1 MIDDAGYIAASRFR
15 MEQLRLT
22 IIVPVYNEERTL
34 EAIVPRIFA
43 ACGGGAEVVFV
54 DDGSKDRSLEIL
66 RRLARPQ
73 DQVITKP
80 NGGKGDAIR
89 TGLSHVH
96 APYVVIQDADTEYD
110 PAEIRTLL
118 SAALA
123 SPGSAVFGS
132 RFLKPNPCLYRR
144 FLWGNKLLSAV
155 LSLLFFRRV
164 TDSYTCY
171 KLLPISVMRSLAL
184 QSTGFEMEAEI
195 SAKCLKR
202 GIPIVEVPISYH
214 PRTLEEGKKIR
225 FRDAWRGMVMMFKV
239 RLGLL

>member
-1 MIDDAGYIAASRFR
+1 MPLSS
-15 MEQLRLT
+15 LT

-34 EAIVPRIFA
+34 ETIVPRIFA
-43 ACGGGAEVVFV
+43 ACEATTEVIFV

-66 RRLARPQ
+66 RRLARAQ
-73 DQVITKP
+73 DQVLTKP

-89 TGLSHVH
+89 MGLHH
-96 APYVVIQDADTEYD
+96 AHGAYVVIQDADTEYN
-110 PAEIRTLL
+110 PAEISLL
-118 SAALA
+118 HAKALS

-132 RFLKPNPCLYRR
+132 RFLRHNPTLYRR
-144 FLWGNKLLSAV
+144 FLWGNKTLSAV

-171 KLLPISVMRSLAL
+171 KLLPTELFRSLSL

-202 GIPIVEVPISYH
+202 GIPIIEVPISYS
-214 PRTLEEGKKIR
+214 PRTLAEGKKIR
-225 FRDAWRGMVMMFKV
+225 FRDAWKGMIMMLKV

>member
-1 MIDDAGYIAASRFR
+1 MDS
-15 MEQLRLT
+15 LRLA

-34 EAIVPRIFA
+34 AAIMPRIFA
-43 ACGGGAEVVFV
+43 ACDEGTEVIFV
-54 DDGSKDRSLEIL
+54 DDGSKDGSLEIL

-89 TGLSHVH
+89 TGLQHVH
-96 APYVVIQDADTEYD
+96 APFVVIQDADMEYD

-118 SAALA
+118 STALA
-123 SPGSAVFGS
+123 SPRSAVFGS
-132 RFLKPNPCLYRR
+132 RFLKYNPCLYRR
-144 FLWGNKLLSAV
+144 FLWGNKVLSAM

-171 KLLPISVMRSLAL
+171 KLLPAEVFRSLAL
-184 QSTGFEMEAEI
+184 RSTGFEMEAEI

-202 GIPIVEVPISYH
+202 GIRIIEVPISYH
-214 PRTLEEGKKIR
+214 PRTLEEGKKINIH
-225 FRDAWRGMVMMFKV
+225 DAWKGLLMMLKV

>member
-1 MIDDAGYIAASRFR
+1 MPVTSLSGFR
-15 MEQLRLT
+15 MESPRLT

-43 ACGGGAEVVFV
+43 AAPDAEIVFV
-54 DDGSKDRSLEIL
+54 DDGSKDGSLAML

-73 DQVITKP
+73 DQVLTKP

-89 TGLSHVH
+89 MGLAH
-96 APYVVIQDADTEYD
+96 AHGAYIVIQDADTEYD
-110 PAEIRTLL
+110 PSEIAVLL
-118 SAALA
+118 QTAL
-123 SPGSAVFGS
+123 SLPGSAVFGS
-132 RFLKPNPCLYRR
+132 RFLRPNPTLYRR
-144 FLWGNKLLSAV
+144 FLWGNKTLSAL
-155 LSLLFFRRV
+155 LSLLFFKRV

-171 KLLPISVMRSLAL
+171 KLLPTELFRSLSL

-202 GIPIVEVPISYH
+202 GIPIIEVPISYH

-225 FRDAWRGMVMMFKV
+225 FSDAWKGMLMMLKV
-239 RLGLL
+239 RIGLL